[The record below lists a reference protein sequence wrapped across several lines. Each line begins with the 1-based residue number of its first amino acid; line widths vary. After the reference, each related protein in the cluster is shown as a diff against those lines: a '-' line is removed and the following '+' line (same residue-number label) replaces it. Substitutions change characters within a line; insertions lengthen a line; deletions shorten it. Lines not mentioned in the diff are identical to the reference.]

1 MCNCAYL
8 PSLPFTLGGNSY
20 DPKQYNENCYVLG
33 NYRAR
38 DGNYQMCCIL
48 TFGIVVLCNAGPCEG
63 KSSNLVKSV
72 SLGLGNLC

>member
-1 MCNCAYL
+1 MLDLYAKILYL

-38 DGNYQMCCIL
+38 DGNYQMCCII
-48 TFGIVVLCNAGPCEG
+48 TFGIVVG
-63 KSSNLVKSV
+63 
-72 SLGLGNLC
+72 